1 MSQSTYHLAK
11 KSGSSRHGHELI
23 GRRVVGPCW
32 ETIGRRRCCIWPF
45 YETFSIKFGWR
56 RKRINAQEKD
66 ENGDQIDFFG
76 FIGGGGGQGRRPF
89 WLKWMDP
96 RKRENMAENENL
108 VSFNRIFEKFRK

>member
-76 FIGGGGGQGRRPF
+76 FIGGGRSRTASILAKVDGPKKEREYGR
-89 WLKWMDP
+89 K
-96 RKRENMAENENL
+96 
-108 VSFNRIFEKFRK
+108 